1 MHLNEAM
8 KVSSNDMYING
19 EYFKNNPDWDIADAR
34 WKTDV
39 IYSLLKKNNINPR
52 KVIEVGCGAG
62 ENLLELLK
70 RDDRIEQLAGY
81 DISPQA
87 FALAEKRSSG
97 KISFYNEDLTI
108 KENVEAD
115 LMLVIDVVEHVDD
128 YYGFLRKL
136 KNKSDHFVFH
146 IPLDLSCRTAMKPH
160 VLLQQ
165 RQAVGHIHYFT
176 KEMVEWAL
184 QDTGYE
190 IIDWVYTKPV
200 VDVDPPNSFKR
211 FVKKTLRNIS
221 FAISKHWSA
230 KKWGGYSM
238 MILAK

>member
-1 MHLNEAM
+1 M
-8 KVSSNDMYING
+8 KLSSNDIYVNG
-19 EYFKNNPDWDIADAR
+19 EYFSNNPDWDIADAD

-39 IYSLLKKNNINPR
+39 IADLLKRNKVNP
-52 KVIEVGCGAG
+52 KQVIEVGCGAG
-62 ENLLELLK
+62 ENLVELLK
-70 RDDRIEQLAGY
+70 KDNRIEKLTGY

-87 FALAEKRSSG
+87 IGLAVKKATD
-97 KISFYNEDLTI
+97 KISFFNEDI
-108 KENVEAD
+108 AAKENVHAD

-136 KNKSDHFVFH
+136 KAKSDCFVFH
-146 IPLDLSCRTAMKPH
+146 IPLDISCRTVMKPH

-165 RQAVGHIHYFT
+165 RQSVGHIHYYT

-184 QDTGYE
+184 RDTGYE

-200 VDVDPPNSFKR
+200 VDVQPADSVKR
-211 FVKKTLRNIS
+211 FIKKILRNIS
-221 FAISKHWSA
+221 FAINKNWSA

>member
-1 MHLNEAM
+1 M
-8 KVSSNDMYING
+8 KQSSNDIYVNG
-19 EYFKNNPDWDIADAR
+19 EYFNNNPDWDIADAR

-39 IYSLLKKNNINPR
+39 IVGLLKRNKLDP
-52 KVIEVGCGAG
+52 KQVIEVGCGAG
-62 ENLLELLK
+62 ENLVELLK
-70 RDDRIEQLAGY
+70 KDNGIEKLTGF

-87 FALAEKRSSG
+87 INLAAKKVTD
-97 KISFYNEDLTI
+97 KISFFNEDITG
-108 KENVEAD
+108 KENMHAD

-136 KNKSDHFVFH
+136 KTKSDWFVFH
-146 IPLDLSCRTAMKPH
+146 IPLDLSCRTVMKPH

-165 RQAVGHIHYFT
+165 RQSVGHIHYYS

-184 QDTGYE
+184 LDTGYE
-190 IIDWVYTKPV
+190 IIDWEYTKPV
-200 VDVDPPNSFKR
+200 VDVQPANSVKR
-211 FVKKTLRNIS
+211 FVKKILRNIS
-221 FAISKHWSA
+221 FAVNKDWSA

>member
-1 MHLNEAM
+1 M
-8 KVSSNDMYING
+8 KVSSNDIYVNG
-19 EYFKNNPDWDIADAR
+19 EYFSNNPDWDIADAR

-39 IYSLLKKNNINPR
+39 VVDLLKRNKLNPK

-62 ENLLELLK
+62 ENLVELLK
-70 RDDRIEQLAGY
+70 RDGSIEKLTGY

-87 FALAEKRSSG
+87 IELAAKKTTD
-97 KISFYNEDLTI
+97 KISFYNEDITA
-108 KENVEAD
+108 KENVHTN

-136 KNKSDHFVFH
+136 KSKSEWFVFH
-146 IPLDLSCRTAMKPH
+146 IPLDLSCRTLKKPH

-165 RQAVGHIHYFT
+165 RQSVGHIHYYT

-200 VDVDPPNSFKR
+200 VDVQPADSVKR
-211 FVKKTLRNIS
+211 LVKKILRNIS
-221 FAISKHWSA
+221 FAINKDWSA

>member
-1 MHLNEAM
+1 VKL
-8 KVSSNDMYING
+8 SSNEIYVNG
-19 EYFKNNPDWDIADAR
+19 EYFSNNPDWDVADAG

-39 IYSLLKKNNINPR
+39 IVDLLLRNKVSPKQ
-52 KVIEVGCGAG
+52 VIEVGCGAG
-62 ENLLELLK
+62 ENLVELSK
-70 RDDRIEQLAGY
+70 KDKGIETLAGY

-87 FALAEKRSSG
+87 IGLANKKATD
-97 KISFYNEDLTI
+97 KISLYNEDITV
-108 KENVEAD
+108 KESIHAD
-115 LMLVIDVVEHVDD
+115 LMMAIDVVEHVDD

-136 KNKSDHFVFH
+136 KTKSDWFVFH
-146 IPLDLSCRTAMKPH
+146 IPLDLSCRTVMKPH

-165 RQAVGHIHYFT
+165 RQSVGHVHYYS

-184 QDTGYE
+184 QDTGFE

-200 VDVDPPNSFKR
+200 VDVQTPDSLKR
-211 FVKKTLRNIS
+211 FIKKILRNMS
-221 FAISKHWSA
+221 FAINKDWSV

>member
-1 MHLNEAM
+1 M
-8 KVSSNDMYING
+8 KVSSNDMYVHG
-19 EYFKNNPDWDIADAR
+19 EYFSNNPDWDIADAQ

-39 IYSLLKKNNINPR
+39 IIELIKRNKLSPKE
-52 KVIEVGCGAG
+52 VVEVGCGAG
-62 ENLLELLK
+62 ENLVELLK
-70 RDDRIEQLAGY
+70 KAIRIEKMTGY

-87 FALAEKRSSG
+87 INLASKKATDR
-97 KISFYNEDLTI
+97 ISFFNEDITG
-108 KENVEAD
+108 KENIHTD

-128 YYGFLRKL
+128 YYSFLRKL
-136 KNKSDHFVFH
+136 KTKSDWFVFH
-146 IPLDLSCRTAMKPH
+146 IPLDLSCRTVMKPH

-165 RQAVGHIHYFT
+165 RQSVGHIHYYT

-190 IIDWVYTKPV
+190 IVDWVYTKPV
-200 VDVDPPNSFKR
+200 VDVQSAGSVKR
-211 FVKKTLRNIS
+211 LVKKILRNIS
-221 FAISKHWSA
+221 FAISKDWSA

>member
-1 MHLNEAM
+1 M
-8 KVSSNDMYING
+8 KQSSNDIYVNG
-19 EYFKNNPDWDIADAR
+19 EYFNNNPDWDIADAR

-39 IYSLLKKNNINPR
+39 IVDLLKRNKLDP
-52 KVIEVGCGAG
+52 KQVIEVGCGAG
-62 ENLLELLK
+62 ENLVELSK
-70 RDDRIEQLAGY
+70 KANGIEKLAGF

-87 FALAEKRSSG
+87 INLAAKKVTD
-97 KISFYNEDLTI
+97 KISFFNEDITG
-108 KENVEAD
+108 KENMHAD

-136 KNKSDHFVFH
+136 KTKSDWFVFH
-146 IPLDLSCRTAMKPH
+146 IPLDLSCRTVMKPH

-165 RQAVGHIHYFT
+165 RQSVGHIHYYS

-184 QDTGYE
+184 LDTGYE
-190 IIDWVYTKPV
+190 IIDWEYTKPV
-200 VDVDPPNSFKR
+200 VDVQPANSVKR
-211 FVKKTLRNIS
+211 FVKKILRNFS
-221 FAISKHWSA
+221 FAINKDWSA

>member
-1 MHLNEAM
+1 
-8 KVSSNDMYING
+8 MYVHG
-19 EYFKNNPDWDIADAR
+19 EYFSNNPDWDIADAQ

-39 IYSLLKKNNINPR
+39 IIELIKRNKLSPKE
-52 KVIEVGCGAG
+52 VVEVGCGAG
-62 ENLLELLK
+62 ENLVELLK
-70 RDDRIEQLAGY
+70 KAIRIEKMTGY

-87 FALAEKRSSG
+87 INLASKKATDR
-97 KISFYNEDLTI
+97 ISFFNEDITG
-108 KENVEAD
+108 KENIHTD

-128 YYGFLRKL
+128 YYSFLRKL
-136 KNKSDHFVFH
+136 KTKSDWFVFH
-146 IPLDLSCRTAMKPH
+146 IPLDLSCRTVMKPH

-165 RQAVGHIHYFT
+165 RQSVGHIHYYT

-190 IIDWVYTKPV
+190 IVDWVYTKPV
-200 VDVDPPNSFKR
+200 VDVQSAGSVKR
-211 FVKKTLRNIS
+211 LVKKILRNIS
-221 FAISKHWSA
+221 FAISKDWSA